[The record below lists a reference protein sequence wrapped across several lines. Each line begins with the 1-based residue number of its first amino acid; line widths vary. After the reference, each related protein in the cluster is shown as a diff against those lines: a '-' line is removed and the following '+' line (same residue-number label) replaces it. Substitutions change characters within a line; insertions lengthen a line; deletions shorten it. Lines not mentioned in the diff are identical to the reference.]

1 MNSEWM
7 NSSQIWLDL
16 FVLIVMPYICKIF
29 QNVSTYIILLDVT
42 ISELSLFSY
51 TFMNEPGRIK
61 INKCF
66 EGENLMWRNN
76 GIDDPDVSC
85 NWPVVVLDHSQ
96 QIMACEPNLACRS
109 FL

>member
-1 MNSEWM
+1 M

-51 TFMNEPGRIK
+51 TCMNAPESTK
-61 INKCF
+61 ISKCF
-66 EGENLMWRNN
+66 EGENLTRRSN
-76 GIDDPDVSC
+76 GMDDPDVSR

-96 QIMACEPNLACRS
+96 QIVAREPSPACRS

>member
-51 TFMNEPGRIK
+51 TCMNAPESTK
-61 INKCF
+61 NKQV
-66 EGENLMWRNN
+66 LWRREFNAKEQWH
-76 GIDDPDVSC
+76 GWSGCVT
-85 NWPVVVLDHSQ
+85 
-96 QIMACEPNLACRS
+96 
-109 FL
+109 